1 MKKTVGKVVLLT
13 LVLICLGTTCVRA
26 DEAAIESTTPA
37 TTEQTQAQEETPAQE
52 EAQTQDV
59 QNTNEEKAIA
69 DDANIKAKI
78 IEAGE
83 IYEREN
89 DSGEKET
96 VQRVKIK
103 VLNGDRK
110 DEKFE
115 TVFVL
120 TYDIDNRVIGQKL
133 REGQTV
139 YVKIQNTDGKEVVT
153 ITDVARQKYL
163 IGLIAFFFASILL
176 VGRKKGLKSI
186 IGLVVTVSAIMFI
199 LLVSLFKGYNPVLV
213 SIGTCFLITIIT
225 FPIIG
230 GFNKKSLSGALGTVG
245 GVVFA
250 GIIATIFGNLAGLS
264 GAGKEEAIMLSVA
277 AKDITFNFRG
287 LLFAEILVSALGAV
301 MDVAM
306 SVASSLSELKAKK
319 PSMSAKELFKSGM
332 NIGGDMIG
340 TMTNTLI
347 LSFIGS
353 SLLLVLLYMAVSM
366 NVADVVN
373 IEAIASEAV
382 CAISGSVGIVYTVPI
397 TAAIYAFINRDKD
410 VYKTKPDTKMGNKR
424 TLKL

>member
-1 MKKTVGKVVLLT
+1 MKTAIYKVVLLSIIII
-13 LVLICLGTTCVRA
+13 LLGTTLTLA
-26 DEAAIESTTPA
+26 DEEAPA
-37 TTEQTQAQEETPAQE
+37 ENAGEETTTETT
-52 EAQTQDV
+52 TQDV
-59 QNTNEEKAIA
+59 QENQNTDTKEEK
-69 DDANIKAKI
+69 DETIKAKI

-83 IYEREN
+83 VYERDN
-89 DSGEKET
+89 GSGGKEI
-96 VQRVKIK
+96 VQRVKVKI
-103 VLNGDRK
+103 LNGSRK

-115 TVFVL
+115 TVFIL
-120 TYDIDNRVIGQKL
+120 TYDLDNKVIGRTI

-139 YVKIQNTDGKEVVT
+139 YVKITENDGKVEVT

-176 VGRKKGLKSI
+176 VGRKKGLKAI
-186 IGLVVTVSAIMFI
+186 IGLVITVVAIMFV
-199 LLVSLFKGYNPVLV
+199 LLVSLFKGYNPILV
-213 SIGTCFLITIIT
+213 SIGTCFIVTICSFAVIA
-225 FPIIG
+225 
-230 GFNKKSLSGALGTVG
+230 GFNKKSISAALGTVG

-250 GIIATIFGNLAGLS
+250 GIVATIFGYLAGLS

-277 AKDITFNFRG
+277 AKDVSFDYRG

-306 SVASSLSELKAKK
+306 SIASSLNELKIKK
-319 PSMSAKELFKSGM
+319 PSMTGKELFKSGM

-347 LSFIGS
+347 LSFIGA
-353 SLLLVLLYMAVSM
+353 SLLLILLYMAASM

-373 IEAIASEAV
+373 IEAIATESI

-410 VYKTKPDTKMGNKR
+410 IYKIKPDTKMGEKR

>member
-1 MKKTVGKVVLLT
+1 MKKAIEKVVIMC
-13 LVLICLGTTCVRA
+13 LIFITLGTTFTLA
-26 DEAAIESTTPA
+26 D
-37 TTEQTQAQEETPAQE
+37 EETPAEPAPEQPAQTETAGEQTTE
-52 EAQTQDV
+52 EASTQDV
-59 QNTNEEKAIA
+59 QNNTQEKEEKK
-69 DDANIKAKI
+69 DENIKAKI

-83 IYEREN
+83 VYERDN
-89 DSGEKET
+89 GSGSKET

-103 VLNGDRK
+103 ILNGPRK

-120 TYDIDNRVIGQKL
+120 TYDLDNKVIGRTI

-139 YVKIQNTDGKEVVT
+139 YVKIEENAGKVEVT

-163 IGLIAFFFASILL
+163 IWLIAFFFASILL
-176 VGRKKGLKSI
+176 VGRKKGLKAI
-186 IGLVVTVSAIMFI
+186 IGLVITVATIMFV
-199 LLVSLFKGYNPVLV
+199 LLVSLFKGYNPVIV
-213 SIGTCFLITIIT
+213 SIFTCLIVTLLS
-225 FPIIG
+225 FAVIG
-230 GFNKKSLSGALGTVG
+230 GFNKKSLSAALGTVG

-250 GIIATIFGNLAGLS
+250 GIIATLFGYLSGLS

-277 AKDITFNFRG
+277 AKDISFNFRG
-287 LLFAEILVSALGAV
+287 LLFAEILISALGAV

-306 SVASSLSELKAKK
+306 SIASSLNELKIKK
-319 PSMSAKELFKSGM
+319 PTMTANELFKSGM

-353 SLLLVLLYMAVSM
+353 SLLLILLYMAASM
-366 NVADVVN
+366 NVSEVVN
-373 IEAIASEAV
+373 IEAIASESI

-397 TAAIYAFINRDKD
+397 TAAIFAFINRDKD
-410 VYKTKPDTKMGNKR
+410 VYKVKPDTKMGNKR
-424 TLKL
+424 TLKI

>member
-1 MKKTVGKVVLLT
+1 MKTAIYKVVLLS
-13 LVLICLGTTCVRA
+13 LIFILLGATFTFA
-26 DEAAIESTTPA
+26 D
-37 TTEQTQAQEETPAQE
+37 EETPAENAGE
-52 EAQTQDV
+52 ETTTETVTQDV
-59 QNTNEEKAIA
+59 QENQSTSEQEK
-69 DDANIKAKI
+69 DENIKAKI

-83 IYEREN
+83 VYERDN
-89 DSGEKET
+89 GSGGKET
-96 VQRVKIK
+96 VQRVKVKI
-103 VLNGDRK
+103 LNGDRK

-115 TVFVL
+115 TVFIL
-120 TYDIDNRVIGQKL
+120 TYDLDNKVIGRTI

-139 YVKIQNTDGKEVVT
+139 YVKITENSGKTEVT

-163 IGLIAFFFASILL
+163 IWLIVFFFASILL
-176 VGRKKGLKSI
+176 VGRKKGLKAI
-186 IGLVVTVSAIMFI
+186 IGLVITVVTIMFV

-213 SIGTCFLITIIT
+213 SIGTCFIVTICSFAVIA
-225 FPIIG
+225 
-230 GFNKKSLSGALGTVG
+230 GFNKKSLSAALGTVG

-250 GIIATIFGNLAGLS
+250 GIVATIFGYLSGLS

-277 AKDITFNFRG
+277 AKEVSFDYRG

-306 SVASSLSELKAKK
+306 SIASSLSELKIKK
-319 PSMSAKELFKSGM
+319 PSMTGKELFKSGM

-347 LSFIGS
+347 LSFIGA
-353 SLLLVLLYMAVSM
+353 SLLLILLYMAASM

-373 IEAIASEAV
+373 IEAIATESI

-410 VYKTKPDTKMGNKR
+410 IYKIKPDTKMGEKR
-424 TLKL
+424 TLKI

>member
-1 MKKTVGKVVLLT
+1 MEKAIKKVVLLA
-13 LVLICLGTTCVRA
+13 LIIITLGTTYAQA
-26 DEAAIESTTPA
+26 DEVPQESTEP
-37 TTEQTQAQEETPAQE
+37 QTSESAVTE

-59 QNTNEEKAIA
+59 EKQEEKAEENTEEKAI
-69 DDANIKAKI
+69 DESNVKAKI

-83 IYEREN
+83 VYEREN
-89 DSGEKET
+89 EAGEKET
-96 VQRVKIK
+96 VQKVKVKI
-103 VLNGDRK
+103 LSGEQK

-120 TYDIDNRVIGQKL
+120 TYDIDNKVIGRKI

-139 YVKIQNTDGKEVVT
+139 YVKITGENGKEVVT

-176 VGRKKGLKSI
+176 VGGKKGIKAI
-186 IGLVVTVSAIMFI
+186 IGLIVTVSAVMFV
-199 LLVSLFKGYNPVLV
+199 LLVSLFKGYNPILV
-213 SIGTCFLITIIT
+213 SIGTCFLVTLVT

-250 GIIATIFGNLAGLS
+250 GVVASIFGYLAGLS

-277 AKDITFNFRG
+277 AKDITFDYRG

-301 MDVAM
+301 MDVGM

-319 PSMSAKELFKSGM
+319 PTMNAKELFKSGM

-353 SLLLVLLYMAVSM
+353 SLLLVLLYMAASM

-397 TAAIYAFINRDKD
+397 TAAIYAFINRDKN
-410 VYKTKPDTKMGNKR
+410 VYKTKPDTKMEGKR
-424 TLKL
+424 TLKI

>member
-1 MKKTVGKVVLLT
+1 MKTAIYKVVLLS
-13 LVLICLGTTCVRA
+13 LIFILLGATFTFA
-26 DEAAIESTTPA
+26 D
-37 TTEQTQAQEETPAQE
+37 EETPAENAGE
-52 EAQTQDV
+52 ETTTETVTQDV
-59 QNTNEEKAIA
+59 QENQSTSEQEK
-69 DDANIKAKI
+69 DENIKAKI

-83 IYEREN
+83 VYERDN
-89 DSGEKET
+89 GSGGKET
-96 VQRVKIK
+96 VQRVKVKI
-103 VLNGDRK
+103 LNGDRK

-115 TVFVL
+115 TVFIL
-120 TYDIDNRVIGQKL
+120 TYDLDNKVIGRTI

-139 YVKIQNTDGKEVVT
+139 YVKITENSGKTEVT

-163 IGLIAFFFASILL
+163 IWLIVFFFASILL
-176 VGRKKGLKSI
+176 VGRKKGLKAI
-186 IGLVVTVSAIMFI
+186 IGLVITVVTIMFV

-213 SIGTCFLITIIT
+213 SIGTCFIVTICSFAVIA
-225 FPIIG
+225 
-230 GFNKKSLSGALGTVG
+230 GFNKKSLSAALGTVG

-250 GIIATIFGNLAGLS
+250 GIVATLFGYLSGLS

-277 AKDITFNFRG
+277 AKEVSFDYRG

-306 SVASSLSELKAKK
+306 SIASSLSELKIKK
-319 PSMSAKELFKSGM
+319 PSMTGKELFKSGM

-347 LSFIGS
+347 LSFIGA
-353 SLLLVLLYMAVSM
+353 SLLLILLYMAASM

-373 IEAIASEAV
+373 IEAIATESI

-410 VYKTKPDTKMGNKR
+410 IYKIKPDTKMGEKR
-424 TLKL
+424 TLKI

>member
-1 MKKTVGKVVLLT
+1 MKKAIKRVVLLS
-13 LVLICLGTTCVRA
+13 LLLIILGTTYASA
-26 DEAAIESTTPA
+26 DEVVQETTQPA
-37 TTEQTQAQEETPAQE
+37 ETTQE
-52 EAQTQDV
+52 EAQTEDV
-59 QNTNEEKAIA
+59 KTTEEAATTEKAVA
-69 DDANIKAKI
+69 EDENIKAKI

-83 IYEREN
+83 VYER
-89 DSGEKET
+89 DTSSGGKET

-103 VLNGDRK
+103 VLNGERK

-120 TYDIDNRVIGQKL
+120 TYDIDNKVIGRKI

-139 YVKIQNTDGKEVVT
+139 YVKITEVNGKEEVQ
-153 ITDVARQKYL
+153 ITDVARQKYI

-176 VGRKKGLKSI
+176 VGRKRGLKAI
-186 IGLVVTVSAIMFI
+186 IGLVVTVCSIMFV
-199 LLVSLFKGYNPVLV
+199 LLVSIFKGYNPVLV
-213 SIGTCFLITIIT
+213 SIGTCFLVTFIT

-250 GIIATIFGNLAGLS
+250 GVIATIFGYLAGLS

-277 AKDITFNFRG
+277 AKDITFDFRG

-301 MDVAM
+301 MDVGM
-306 SVASSLSELKAKK
+306 SVASSLNELKVKN
-319 PSMSAKELFKSGM
+319 PSMKAKELFKSGM

-353 SLLLVLLYMAVSM
+353 SLLLVLLYMAASM

-397 TAAIYAFINRDKD
+397 TAAIFAFINRDKS
-410 VYKTKPDTKMGNKR
+410 VYKIKPDTKMEGKR
-424 TLKL
+424 TLKI